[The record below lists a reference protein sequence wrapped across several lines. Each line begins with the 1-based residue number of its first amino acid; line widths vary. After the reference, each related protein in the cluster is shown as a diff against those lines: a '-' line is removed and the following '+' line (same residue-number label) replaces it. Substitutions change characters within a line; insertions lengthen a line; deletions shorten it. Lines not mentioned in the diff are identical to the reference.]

1 MDEITTS
8 EITSQLMMTTV
19 ETYTEATTT
28 TETISLEISKAYLGL
43 IMPPLFMICGLLAC
57 ILVLMLR
64 R

>member
-1 MDEITTS
+1 MDEIMTS

-28 TETISLEISKAYLGL
+28 TETISLEISKAHLSL